1 MTRKFATLAAACFAV
16 GTVVAPM
23 AAYAADADADR
34 SNATAYVKDS
44 VITTKVK
51 AKLAGEHLGSL
62 ANVRVDTDKDGVV
75 YLSGSVRTQE
85 EANRA
90 VAVARETEGVRSV
103 NSKLTV
109 TPEK

>member
-1 MTRKFATLAAACFAV
+1 MSHKFATACFV
-16 GTVVAPM
+16 IGTLMAPM
-23 AAYAADADADR
+23 AAYSADPDADR
-34 SNATAYVKDS
+34 MNPEAFVKDS

-51 AKLAGEHLGSL
+51 TKLASEHLGSL
-62 ANVRVDTDKDGVV
+62 GNVRVDTDKDGVV
-75 YLSGSVRTQE
+75 FLSGSVRTQE

-109 TPEK
+109 KPEK